1 MKACVKWTEA
11 RRFIGG
17 SGFDHR
23 VIIDAS
29 AKLKGKTTFGS
40 SPMEMLLPGICGR
53 TVSRIIAI
61 LNKMRPLVEDVVFE
75 LKAVRTDS
83 PQRYSPKFTHSSRSP
98 ATYHWKKRK
107 KRCPPISPSA

>member
-1 MKACVKWTEA
+1 MKACVEGTKA

-23 VIIDAS
+23 IIIDAS

-83 PQRYSPKFTHSSRSP
+83 PQRYLPKFTQSSRSP

>member
-1 MKACVKWTEA
+1 MKARVKWTEA

-107 KRCPPISPSA
+107 KQCP

>member
-1 MKACVKWTEA
+1 MKARVKWTEA
-11 RRFIGG
+11 RRFIWG
-17 SGFDHR
+17 SGSGHR

-29 AKLKGKTTFGS
+29 ATPQGETRFGP

-107 KRCPPISPSA
+107 KRCP